1 MAYHKML
8 GSSVNPNNLS
18 LTLKAFVPLIL
29 FAVAYFKIDISET
42 QIDTIITSIGT
53 IVASGTV
60 IYGIVRKVITSLK
73 KEKNEDTK

>member
-1 MAYHKML
+1 MHKLL
-8 GSSVNPNNLS
+8 GSSVNPNKVS
-18 LTLKAFVPLIL
+18 LTIKAFVPLIL

-60 IYGIVRKVITSLK
+60 IYGIVRKVIASYR
-73 KEKNEDTK
+73 KEKYE